1 MRIYQSSNF
10 KIYKAHTK
18 RCNCFLIDHDDKL
31 VLWDTSM
38 GFEIDKIYQEIEKT
52 KLQKLCAI
60 FISHSHS
67 DHVGNAQE
75 LSTHFKCPV
84 YVHAKGVNHLKNG
97 YCPVPQGITCVSK
110 IIYKLSQ
117 KLSSIYDFSKIK
129 PCTNVHELT
138 DEILKS
144 YLGEK
149 SQLIEVLRHTNDSLA
164 LVLENKLCLVGD
176 GFVNMLGIFRPPF
189 ADYPNE
195 LKTTWQKLLSLE
207 CDEYYP
213 SHGKKMSLEE
223 LSSKITHM

>member
-1 MRIYQSSNF
+1 MILRSQNQQFFFKDQRVLPNLIYR
-10 KIYKAHTK
+10 T
-18 RCNCFLIDHDDKL
+18 
-31 VLWDTSM
+31 
-38 GFEIDKIYQEIEKT
+38 
-52 KLQKLCAI
+52 
-60 FISHSHS
+60 
-67 DHVGNAQE
+67 
-75 LSTHFKCPV
+75 P
-84 YVHAKGVNHLKNG
+84 
-97 YCPVPQGITCVSK
+97 
-110 IIYKLSQ
+110 
-117 KLSSIYDFSKIK
+117 
-129 PCTNVHELT
+129 
-138 DEILKS
+138 LKS